1 MLKNNKKKVYLINN
15 KYILKKDSRE
25 RLLAENIFLSLYK
38 KKEVERVIFY
48 KKNSSYAIYEYQ
60 KEDILNIE
68 SKENILQYIRQIK
81 KFIDNYI
88 EYKCYG
94 YGDILNRVDSWRTF
108 LEKEINEKSKFMD
121 IEKNEIIKN
130 SLNIVSKY
138 KFKKKV
144 IHGDLGIY
152 NVIFQNDKI
161 KIVIDPRTIIGD
173 PLFDFIYFI
182 LSKRDFI
189 ENMNIDNFDYDL
201 PYLNNIHYSKSL
213 YYYNHLPIK
222 PADNKFYG
230 TFDPLKEYNLY
241 HKYNLRRQYLPYSRH
256 ILNQA
261 FPYLPDKL

>member
-1 MLKNNKKKVYLINN
+1 MQSYKMLKNNKKKVYLINN

-189 ENMNIDNFDYDL
+189 ENMNIDNFIDITSQPRQKVIEL
-201 PYLNNIHYSKSL
+201 MKILL
-213 YYYNHLPIK
+213 YIRISI
-222 PADNKFYG
+222 NKKNG
-230 TFDPLKEYNLY
+230 LQVN
-241 HKYNLRRQYLPYSRH
+241 KYEELW
-256 ILNQA
+256 
-261 FPYLPDKL
+261 DKLVNMTNN